1 VLLCNY
7 KPTCSFSF
15 TVMLPSAMSAR
26 RVELCPIAGYLLIT
40 SWTSPI
46 FGQNA
51 TALSLATVTCD
62 RAFFLGTA

>member
-1 VLLCNY
+1 
-7 KPTCSFSF
+7 
-15 TVMLPSAMSAR
+15 MLPSAMSAR